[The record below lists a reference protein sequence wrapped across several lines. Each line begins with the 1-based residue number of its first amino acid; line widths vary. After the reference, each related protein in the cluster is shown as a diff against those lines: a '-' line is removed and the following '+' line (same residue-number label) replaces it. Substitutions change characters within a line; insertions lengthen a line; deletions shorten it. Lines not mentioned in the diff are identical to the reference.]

1 MNQTSKKFLVGTQ
14 EVGTRPM
21 SRSGRDARHSITKV
35 NLIIEKFLLIFFISS
50 CASALGLI
58 TFTLKKKKCF
68 CFNFPY
74 GWQNNYDGC
83 IIKVVVLVTLLLV
96 RLRLMLKRE
105 MLCLTIFSQQN
116 FFS

>member
-1 MNQTSKKFLVGTQ
+1 MSWCSSFHYKDKFNNR
-14 EVGTRPM
+14 EV
-21 SRSGRDARHSITKV
+21 SS
-35 NLIIEKFLLIFFISS
+35 NFLYIIM